1 MPEDLGAGRMIR
13 KRKMQFLMGK
23 AAGSL
28 FVLCISPA
36 AIAAGTSSLSGQ
48 ERWQPYLDAAPQSA
62 EEFSCAPLETILSF
76 LPENPLRL
84 LTQIA
89 QNYADVFLFL
99 LLLIVLSFL
108 LGESRNAD
116 LLELVSA
123 AGTGVFLWS
132 TLAELAQRI
141 CAGMEHWKN
150 YLTGFLPVYS
160 GVLIA
165 GGEANAG
172 ASACGLLLSGLCFLA
187 QGTALWLEP
196 LLQSYLAISMACCIS
211 SQKGLADSCRM
222 VGSLLRKGLIWTG
235 KLFAA
240 VLGLQRVVTFQLDS
254 TSLRVSRLLT
264 GSVPVVGETLS
275 SASETILAGLHLLK
289 SSLGLACLAV
299 LGAEFVPLYCTLML
313 HLLFLHGCAL
323 LCELSGNH
331 CCSALLDC
339 LEEAVR
345 CMAAVTAL
353 FFGLTV
359 AGVTALM
366 LIGGG

>member
-1 MPEDLGAGRMIR
+1 MIR

-48 ERWQPYLDAAPQSA
+48 ERWQSYLDAAPQSA

-76 LPENPLRL
+76 LPENPLRF

-165 GGEANAG
+165 GGEA
-172 ASACGLLLSGLCFLA
+172 LS
-187 QGTALWLEP
+187 
-196 LLQSYLAISMACCIS
+196 
-211 SQKGLADSCRM
+211 
-222 VGSLLRKGLIWTG
+222 LIH
-235 KLFAA
+235 
-240 VLGLQRVVTFQLDS
+240 
-254 TSLRVSRLLT
+254 
-264 GSVPVVGETLS
+264 
-275 SASETILAGLHLLK
+275 I
-289 SSLGLACLAV
+289 
-299 LGAEFVPLYCTLML
+299 
-313 HLLFLHGCAL
+313 
-323 LCELSGNH
+323 
-331 CCSALLDC
+331 
-339 LEEAVR
+339 
-345 CMAAVTAL
+345 
-353 FFGLTV
+353 
-359 AGVTALM
+359 
-366 LIGGG
+366 

>member
-28 FVLCISPA
+28 CVLCISPA

-76 LPENPLRL
+76 LPENPLRF

-141 CAGMEHWKN
+141 CAGMEYWKN

-172 ASACGLLLSGLCFLA
+172 ASACGLLLSGLCLLA

-240 VLGLQRVVTFQLDS
+240 VSGHISAGQYFS
-254 TSLRVSRLLT
+254 SC
-264 GSVPVVGETLS
+264 ES
-275 SASETILAGLHLLK
+275 SADRERSGRRRDIEQRFGNHSSWTSFVEKFAGAGLSGRSGGRICAIVLHPDA
-289 SSLGLACLAV
+289 SSAV
-299 LGAEFVPLYCTLML
+299 
-313 HLLFLHGCAL
+313 
-323 LCELSGNH
+323 
-331 CCSALLDC
+331 SAW
-339 LEEAVR
+339 VR
-345 CMAAVTAL
+345 TAL
-353 FFGLTV
+353 RTFRESLLQC
-359 AGVTALM
+359 AA
-366 LIGGG
+366 